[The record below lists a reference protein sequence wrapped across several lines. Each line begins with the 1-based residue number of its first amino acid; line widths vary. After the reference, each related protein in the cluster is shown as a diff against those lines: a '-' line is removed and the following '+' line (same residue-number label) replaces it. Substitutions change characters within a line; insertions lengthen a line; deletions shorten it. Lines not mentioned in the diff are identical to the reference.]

1 MALKINPTDVKAIC
15 NIGNLFL
22 LQKKYTEAKKYYQKA
37 LEIDPTDSVA
47 RHNLE
52 NILKVL

>member
-52 NILKVL
+52 NLLKAL